1 MKKTFFATCLLSL
14 GFFAG
19 SAWAQ
24 GKIPSTAPRGSQG
37 EIEESLRVRGMP
49 LRLVEELRSEAP
61 KLVGRNDGEDGFRSR
76 TPLLNKAKGRGRK
89 VDVEA
94 LRRRKIAMFEEG
106 AVFTDAVPFVG
117 PNPEPL
123 VPKKTEKPKVE
134 EEGVALWKVLASIGL
149 LTISGIFAWVSLRSK
164 P

>member
-1 MKKTFFATCLLSL
+1 MKKTFFAACLLCLGSL
-14 GFFAG
+14 AS
-19 SAWAQ
+19 SAWTQ

-49 LRLVEELRSEAP
+49 LRLVDELRAEAP
-61 KLVGRNDGEDGFRSR
+61 KLVGREEGENGFRSR

-89 VDVEA
+89 VDIEA

-106 AVFTDAVPFVG
+106 AVFHDAVPFVDSD
-117 PNPEPL
+117 PEPL
-123 VPKKTEKPKVE
+123 IPKKAEKPEVR

-149 LTISGIFAWVSLRSK
+149 LAISGVFAWISLKSQ